1 MVVVVGSGAGGAA
14 AAEQIAR
21 AGLDVLVLE
30 MGETLAPG
38 GFNQR
43 EEDMIPRLFQDS
55 GARTTVDGAITVLQG
70 KGVGGST
77 LHNLNLCKRVPDAL
91 LDRWAQE
98 QGLPDLPGQL
108 GEAYDA
114 MEEVLAVAPVPPALI
129 NTNNHLFR
137 EGCEAL
143 GWENGPLLHNRVGCI
158 GSGFC
163 ELGCAYDA
171 KMNAARVLLPAAESA
186 GARILT
192 GVRVERIRHRLGKVT
207 GVAGHTRAGEAFSVH
222 AKAVVLAASA
232 TGSPALVLASGLG
245 DAYRQAG
252 AGLHLHPG
260 GSVAALFPQEVRG
273 WEGVP
278 QSWECTEFLDPLDPG
293 RRTWLLPVFAH
304 PVATAA
310 MLPGFGL
317 EHRARMSGYGR
328 MAACSAMLHDHGSGR
343 VGATRDG
350 RPRIQYTLD
359 PEDAR
364 ALAQGLA
371 ACARI
376 LLAAGAEEVF
386 LPFADAPVLRDPGSA
401 ETASSRQLRRMDPPL
416 AAVHPMGGL
425 RMGSDPRR
433 SAVDERGRYHGARGL
448 WVADGSL
455 VPSSTGGPPQ
465 LTIYALGR
473 IVGRRCAEEL
483 GGRPV

>member
-1 MVVVVGSGAGGAA
+1 
-14 AAEQIAR
+14 
-21 AGLDVLVLE
+21 
-30 MGETLAPG
+30 
-38 GFNQR
+38 
-43 EEDMIPRLFQDS
+43 
-55 GARTTVDGAITVLQG
+55 
-70 KGVGGST
+70 
-77 LHNLNLCKRVPDAL
+77 
-91 LDRWAQE
+91 
-98 QGLPDLPGQL
+98 
-108 GEAYDA
+108 
-114 MEEVLAVAPVPPALI
+114 
-129 NTNNHLFR
+129 
-137 EGCEAL
+137 
-143 GWENGPLLHNRVGCI
+143 
-158 GSGFC
+158 
-163 ELGCAYDA
+163 
-171 KMNAARVLLPAAESA
+171 MNAARVLLPAAESA
-186 GARILT
+186 GARIIT
-192 GVRVERIRHRLGKVT
+192 GARVERIRHRLGKVT
-207 GVAGHTRAGEAFSVH
+207 GVVGHTRAGDSFSVR

-260 GSVAALFPQEVRG
+260 GSVAALFPEEVRG

-350 RPRIQYTLD
+350 RPRIHYTLD

-371 ACARI
+371 ACAKI

-386 LPFADAPVLRDPGSA
+386 LPFADAPVVRDLGSA
-401 ETASSRQLRRMDPPL
+401 EAASTRQVRRMDPPL

-455 VPSSTGGPPQ
+455 MPSSTGGPPQ

-473 IVGRRCAEEL
+473 IVGRHCAEEL